1 MPYVIAFVSQKGG
14 VGKSTLARATAV
26 SLSQAGYRVRLCDLD
41 TQQGTSIE
49 WYRQRLNSGGKPLA
63 SVEYYGTVK
72 QALQNGMDVNP
83 AFDFL
88 VVDAPGRS
96 SAATVDLAQQS
107 HLIIQPATGTLDDL
121 RPGILLFHE
130 LLKNKVPPGRMLFA
144 LTRTSSDHEEALAK
158 DYIKAGGYAVLKA
171 TLPDSPGYKHAQNE
185 GLSVIET
192 RWESLNQRA
201 QALIDGMLDA
211 LGRLYQPT
219 GTD

>member
-1 MPYVIAFVSQKGG
+1 MPYIIAFVSQKGG
-14 VGKSTLARATAV
+14 VGKSTLARASAV
-26 SLSQAGYRVRLCDLD
+26 ALSQAGFRVRLCDLD

-49 WYRQRLNSGGKPLA
+49 WYRQRLNNNGKPLA

-72 QALQNGMDVNP
+72 QALQNGLDVNP

-96 SAATVDLAQQS
+96 SAATIELAQQS
-107 HLIIQPATGTLDDL
+107 HLVVQPATGTLDDL
-121 RPGILLFHE
+121 RPGVQLFHE
-130 LLKNKVPPGRMLFA
+130 LFKNKVPHGRMLFA

-158 DYIKAGGYAVLKA
+158 DYIKASGYTVLNA

-185 GLSVIET
+185 GSSVIET

-201 QALIDGMLDA
+201 QALMDDVFNTLN
-211 LGRLYQPT
+211 RLYNQ
-219 GTD
+219 DSN

>member
-1 MPYVIAFVSQKGG
+1 MPYIIGFVSQKGG

-26 SLSQAGYRVRLCDLD
+26 ALSKDGFRVRLCDLD

-72 QALQNGMDVNP
+72 QALQNGLDVNP

-88 VVDAPGRS
+88 VVDSPGRS
-96 SAATVDLAQQS
+96 SAATIELAQQA
-107 HLIIQPATGTLDDL
+107 HLVIQPATGTLDDL
-121 RPGILLFHE
+121 RPGVLLFHE
-130 LLKNKVPPGRMLFA
+130 LLKNKVPPSRMLFA

-158 DYIKAGGYAVLKA
+158 DYIKAGGYTVLNA

-192 RWESLNQRA
+192 RWDSLNQKA
-201 QALIDGMLDA
+201 QALIDEVFNTLS
-211 LGRLYQPT
+211 RLYNQASN
-219 GTD
+219 

>member
-1 MPYVIAFVSQKGG
+1 MPYIIGFVSQKGG

-26 SLSQAGYRVRLCDLD
+26 ALSRDGFRVRLCDLD

-49 WYRQRLNSGGKPLA
+49 WYRQRLNSGGKPLS
-63 SVEYYGTVK
+63 SVEFYGTVK
-72 QALQNGMDVNP
+72 QALQNGLDVNP

-96 SAATVDLAQQS
+96 SAATIELAQQA
-107 HLIIQPATGTLDDL
+107 HLVVQPATGTLDDL
-121 RPGILLFHE
+121 RPGVLLFHE
-130 LLKNKVPPGRMLFA
+130 LLKNRVPPARMLFA

-158 DYIKAGGYAVLKA
+158 DYIKAGGYAVLNA

-192 RWESLNQRA
+192 RWDSLNQKA
-201 QALIDGMLDA
+201 QALIDEVFNTLN
-211 LGRLYQPT
+211 RLYNQ
-219 GTD
+219 DIN

>member
-1 MPYVIAFVSQKGG
+1 MPYIIGFVSQKGG

-26 SLSQAGYRVRLCDLD
+26 ALSKDGFRVRLCDLD

-72 QALQNGMDVNP
+72 QALQNGLDVNP

-96 SAATVDLAQQS
+96 SAATIELAQQA
-107 HLIIQPATGTLDDL
+107 HLVIQPATGTLDDL
-121 RPGILLFHE
+121 RPGVLLFHE
-130 LLKNKVPPGRMLFA
+130 LLKNKVLPARMLFA

-158 DYIKAGGYAVLKA
+158 DYIKAGGYTVLNA

-192 RWESLNQRA
+192 RWDSLNQKA
-201 QALIDGMLDA
+201 QALIDEVFNTLS
-211 LGRLYQPT
+211 RLYNQ
-219 GTD
+219 DSN

>member
-1 MPYVIAFVSQKGG
+1 MPYIIAFVSQKGG

-26 SLSQAGYRVRLCDLD
+26 SLSQSGFRVRLCDLD
-41 TQQGTSIE
+41 TQQGTSTE

-72 QALQNGMDVNP
+72 QALQNGLDVNP

-96 SAATVDLAQQS
+96 SAATVELAQQA
-107 HLIIQPATGTLDDL
+107 HLVIQPGTGTIDDL

-130 LLKNKVPPGRMLFA
+130 LLKNKVPPARMLFA
-144 LTRTSSDHEEALAK
+144 LTRISSDHEEALAR

-171 TLPDSPGYKHAQNE
+171 SLPDSPGYKHAQNE
-185 GLSVIET
+185 GLSVVET
-192 RWESLNQRA
+192 RWDSLNQKA
-201 QALIDGMLDA
+201 QAIIDEVFNTLD
-211 LGRLYQPT
+211 RLYNKT
-219 GTD
+219 SD